1 MTGNSNNLTLSPTSS
16 FIKLDGIQLSG
27 VNELTIGGDLDLAG
41 NLDAQNI
48 DIQGNTTLLGD
59 ANLMGIGNGPI
70 DFGGT
75 VDGGHALTVNGTTTF
90 NGEIGGTTPLAS
102 LATEGIAASLGG
114 NVTTT
119 GNQKFGS
126 DVTLTGDTKFVSGN
140 LFDLSGLVGGGHNV
154 EIDAVNAIIDLK
166 NTVFRVLQISLFLVT

>member
-1 MTGNSNNLTLSPTSS
+1 MKNLTLSPSDS

-27 VNELTIGGDLDLAG
+27 VENLTIDGDLNLSG
-41 NLDAQNI
+41 NLSAGDI
-48 DIQGNTTLLGD
+48 SIQGNTTLIGD
-59 ANLMGIGNGPI
+59 ANLTSESVSCLSSLQINL
-70 DFGGT
+70 GGT
-75 VDGGHALTVNGTTTF
+75 VNGAHALTVNGTTDF

-102 LATEGIAASLGG
+102 LTTEGGDTSLGG

-140 LFDLSGLVGGGHNV
+140 LFDLSGLVGGGYNV
-154 EIDAVNAIIDLK
+154 EIDAVNAIIDA
-166 NTVFRVLQISLFLVT
+166 Q